1 MSAAARNNDPDSV
14 RRNPQD
20 ILGIEFS
27 QYKQKVYTASVTS
40 PALYFKTRENMED
53 ILKKKLI
60 SSMYDTVYDLLRYGI
75 VDDKPITIN
84 DIPPNYPSNLVN
96 SECMKIVA
104 TFDQIINDIIEII
117 HPSSYEALAL
127 DRMRIKAAGTN
138 INA

>member
-1 MSAAARNNDPDSV
+1 MSAAARTNDPDSV

>member
-1 MSAAARNNDPDSV
+1 MSAAARTQDKDSL

-40 PALYFKTRENMED
+40 PALYFKTRETMED
-53 ILKKKLI
+53 TLKKLI
-60 SSMYDTVYDLLRYGI
+60 STMYDTVYDLLRYGI
-75 VDDKPITIN
+75 VDDVPITIEGN
-84 DIPPNYPSNLVN
+84 KPNYPSNLVN
-96 SECMKIVA
+96 AECMKIVA

>member
-1 MSAAARNNDPDSV
+1 MSAAARNNDLDSV

-27 QYKQKVYTASVTS
+27 QYKQKVYTASITS

>member
-27 QYKQKVYTASVTS
+27 QYKQKVYSASITS
-40 PALYFKTRENMED
+40 PATYFKTRENMED

-60 SSMYDTVYDLLRYGI
+60 SSMYDTVYDLLQYGI

>member
-1 MSAAARNNDPDSV
+1 MSAAARINDPDSV